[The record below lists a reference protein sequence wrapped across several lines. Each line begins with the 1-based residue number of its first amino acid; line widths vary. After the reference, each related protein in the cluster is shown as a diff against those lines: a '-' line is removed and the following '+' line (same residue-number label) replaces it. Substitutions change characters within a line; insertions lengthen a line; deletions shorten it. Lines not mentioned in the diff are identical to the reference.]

1 MREGAQNLEF
11 WTQITSKFSHFF
23 EEIEPEYFSFRGNGA
38 VVTKPAQKTT
48 LGERAWHR
56 HSRCAHWHERCP
68 FSRFRTPDRRPIR
81 QEGPTLLWS
90 LQRSRKKNSSDHPVL
105 GRSGTC
111 NLCGFSSSGIYVKH
125 SSTSRIKTQFLFSS
139 QNIQKILGL
148 APSRAA
154 TKQAGGFLGPPPPSG
169 KFSWN
174 QEEPCTSCLF
184 FFFFKMFKSDCQLLC
199 SKSHRE
205 C

>member
-1 MREGAQNLEF
+1 MEQWWPNPHRKPRSG
-11 WTQITSKFSHFF
+11 
-23 EEIEPEYFSFRGNGA
+23 RGPGIDTA
-38 VVTKPAQKTT
+38 D
-48 LGERAWHR
+48 ERTVNA
-56 HSRCAHWHERCP
+56 SRWHERCP

-81 QEGPTLLWS
+81 PEGPTLLWS

-105 GRSGTC
+105 GRSGTY

-184 FFFFKMFKSDCQLLC
+184 FFFLRC
-199 SKSHRE
+199 SNQTANYFVARATESVSAWATF
-205 C
+205 